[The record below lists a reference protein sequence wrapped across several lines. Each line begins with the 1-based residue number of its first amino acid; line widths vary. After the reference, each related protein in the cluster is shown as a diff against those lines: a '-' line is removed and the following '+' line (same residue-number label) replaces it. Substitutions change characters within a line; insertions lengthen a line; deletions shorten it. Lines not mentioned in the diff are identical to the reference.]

1 MSIDA
6 TQVITTSIGTA
17 GVITVGLLGVKYRDK
32 IIKKEEKPKDRI
44 DIIFDGYESLI
55 KQQKEE
61 ISAKAKQLEKQKD
74 ISNKRLG
81 EALAEAQKV
90 NEDTRK
96 LLELTRKELA
106 DAKLQNDQLTK
117 QLAVVR
123 QDYSSHKVGEIAR

>member
-61 ISAKAKQLEKQKD
+61 IIRKDQLIDRLD

-81 EALAEAQKV
+81 DAHSEDKKV
-90 NEDTRK
+90 QEESRK
-96 LLELTRKELA
+96 LLVLTR
-106 DAKLQNDQLTK
+106 
-117 QLAVVR
+117 
-123 QDYSSHKVGEIAR
+123 

>member
-61 ISAKAKQLEKQKD
+61 IMRKDQLIDRLD

>member
-61 ISAKAKQLEKQKD
+61 IIRKDQLIDRLD

-123 QDYSSHKVGEIAR
+123 QDDSSHKVGEIAR

>member
-55 KQQKEE
+55 KQQNEE
-61 ISAKAKQLEKQKD
+61 IIRKDQLIDRLD
-74 ISNKRLG
+74 IANKRLG

>member
-61 ISAKAKQLEKQKD
+61 IIRKDQLIDRLD
-74 ISNKRLG
+74 IANKRLG